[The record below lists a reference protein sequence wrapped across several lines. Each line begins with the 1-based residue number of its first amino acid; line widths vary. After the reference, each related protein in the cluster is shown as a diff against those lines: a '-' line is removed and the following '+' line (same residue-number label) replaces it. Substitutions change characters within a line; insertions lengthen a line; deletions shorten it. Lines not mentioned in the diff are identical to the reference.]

1 MIDIR
6 EFEHKADLLIA
17 TNKPMKFRLILQ
29 NGNMVERIISP
40 VFVGN
45 IIKCY
50 RDQKNVY
57 KPIKGIIENIQ
68 TVPIKSLRML
78 QSVENNSIKVEGNP
92 VKNVIIELLKMKYEV
107 INA

>member
-6 EFEHKADLLIA
+6 EFEHKADHLIN

-50 RDQKNVY
+50 RDQKKVY
-57 KPIKGIIENIQ
+57 KSANGIIENIQ
-68 TVPIKSLRML
+68 TVPVKSLRIL
-78 QSVENNSIKVEGNP
+78 QNVENHSIKVEGNP
-92 VKNVIIELLKMKYEV
+92 VKNIIIELLKMKYEV

>member
-1 MIDIR
+1 MIRSTIFPFWR
-6 EFEHKADLLIA
+6 
-17 TNKPMKFRLILQ
+17 
-29 NGNMVERIISP
+29 
-40 VFVGN
+40 
-45 IIKCY
+45 IKCY

-78 QSVENNSIKVEGNP
+78 QSVETNSIKVEGNP

>member
-6 EFEHKADLLIA
+6 EFEHKADLLIS
-17 TNKPMKFRLILQ
+17 TNKPMKFRLLLQ
-29 NGNMVERIISP
+29 NGNMVERVISP
-40 VFVGN
+40 VFIGSN
-45 IIKCY
+45 IKCY
-50 RDQKNVY
+50 RDQKKVY
-57 KPIKGIIENIQ
+57 KSTEGIIENIQ
-68 TVPIKSLRML
+68 TVPIKSLRIL